1 MASKSLTM
9 ESIVY
14 TMALGKSKGRGAA
27 AGGVEQEQEW
37 RTIFLTSGEEPIGQD
52 STQGGAI
59 NRVIEL
65 YMPPDAYEATGQGA
79 GDVAVALLDTHG
91 HGGRPFIE
99 ALIRETDGK
108 RAPVLERWKRLRQE
122 LQTGE
127 HTDKHVNSVAMLALG
142 DYYCRRH
149 ILGAEDEAMDMA
161 EAAIFGLDI
170 LSKLDSA
177 QAIDP
182 INRAW
187 AFVGDWVAANRP
199 RFAMGYDGAMP
210 RLGWMLDGL
219 VYVIPQQLT
228 DALKDAG
235 FSPKKTIRG
244 FGERGWLVGDGD
256 CGGTRMTIKRQ
267 ISGDRVRVYAL
278 SFRRLG
284 VHFLVSSGALF
295 QPAGR

>member
-1 MASKSLTM
+1 MQDGYFTLMQQLAPDL
-9 ESIVY
+9 
-14 TMALGKSKGRGAA
+14 A
-27 AGGVEQEQEW
+27 QE
-37 RTIFLTSGEEPIGQD
+37 
-52 STQGGAI
+52 
-59 NRVIEL
+59 IEL
-65 YMPPDAYEATGQGA
+65 R
-79 GDVAVALLDTHG
+79 AL
-91 HGGRPFIE
+91 
-99 ALIRETDGK
+99 
-108 RAPVLERWKRLRQE
+108 VLERWKRLRQE

-177 QAIDP
+177 KAIDP

-187 AFVGDWVAANRP
+187 AFVGDWVQANRP

-228 DALKDAG
+228 DALQDAG

-256 CGGTRMTIKRQ
+256 GCGERLTVKKR
-267 ISGDRVRVYAL
+267 INGDRPRVYAL
-278 SFRRLG
+278 AIEL
-284 VHFLVSSGALF
+284 
-295 QPAGR
+295 

>member
-1 MASKSLTM
+1 MDNARAKLFP
-9 ESIVY
+9 
-14 TMALGKSKGRGAA
+14 AH
-27 AGGVEQEQEW
+27 AG
-37 RTIFLTSGEEPIGQD
+37 
-52 STQGGAI
+52 
-59 NRVIEL
+59 VIL
-65 YMPPDAYEATGQGA
+65 
-79 GDVAVALLDTHG
+79 
-91 HGGRPFIE
+91 
-99 ALIRETDGK
+99 RETDGK
-108 RAPVLERWKRLRQE
+108 RAPVLERLKRLRHE

-142 DYYCRRH
+142 DYYCRRQ
-149 ILGAEDEAMDMA
+149 ILGAEDEAMGMA

-187 AFVGDWVAANRP
+187 AFVGDWVQANRP

-235 FSPKKTIRG
+235 FSPKKIICG
-244 FGERGWLVGDGD
+244 FGERGWLVGEANGD
-256 CGGTRMTIKRQ
+256 GTRLTIKRN
-267 ISGDRVRVYAL
+267 INGDRPRVYAL
-278 SFRRLG
+278 
-284 VHFLVSSGALF
+284 ALNL
-295 QPAGR
+295 